1 MDEKQS
7 TFPPIHQVIFILFL
21 TFFLFSILVVLW
33 DGHWG
38 KWGLWLVEAG
48 TIVPALVFLRNKPY
62 SYKTIFRLKPVSM
75 PVLFIS
81 AVIGGG
87 LSLVTE
93 EIDRLIQYIFPM
105 PESLWNSLADS
116 MTCQSTTDWIVL
128 VMAVVVTAALVEEM
142 LFRGLL
148 QGALEQRID
157 VTRSVIVTAVVFT
170 IIHYNP
176 WWAVEILLLGM
187 LMGVM
192 AWKSQS
198 IFPGVVVHGIN
209 NGLALLLINL
219 PESSYQFL
227 FFRKHV
233 APWWLLLGLTCV
245 VGGFWFFY
253 QLFDRENDGY
263 DNSRSSEE
271 FES

>member
-1 MDEKQS
+1 M
-7 TFPPIHQVIFILFL
+7 
-21 TFFLFSILVVLW
+21 VLW

-48 TIVPALVFLRNKPY
+48 TIVPALLMLRNKSY
-62 SYKTIFRLKPVSM
+62 SYKTIFRLKPVPM

-81 AVIGGG
+81 AMIGVG

-105 PESLWNSLADS
+105 PESLWDSLS
-116 MTCQSTTDWIVL
+116 STMTCHSATDCVVL
-128 VMAVVVTAALVEEM
+128 IMAVVVTASLVEEM
-142 LFRGLL
+142 MFRGLL
-148 QGALEQRID
+148 QGTLEQKID
-157 VTRSVIVTAVVFT
+157 ITRSVIITAVVFT

-176 WWAVEILLLGM
+176 WWAVEIILLGM

-209 NGLALLLINL
+209 NGLALLLINV

-233 APWWLLLGLTCV
+233 APWWLLLGVICI
-245 VGGFWFFY
+245 VGGFRLFY
-253 QLFDRENDGY
+253 QLFDHENDEY
-263 DNSRSSEE
+263 RTSYS
-271 FES
+271 